1 MRSVNIAV
9 LIVDGIVFLLLL
21 SAVMIRKKLR
31 KCTYPVSA
39 RVVGHADF
47 GDTEGDSYRPIVE
60 YTYQGKK
67 HRSDIDEVNSSKE
80 KARQEYPVGKTVT
93 VYIDPENPK
102 VCSSDPA
109 RDRDAQIIVIA
120 AFVLLLVLSL
130 SKLK

>member
-1 MRSVNIAV
+1 VNIGV

-39 RVVGHADF
+39 RVVGHSDF
-47 GDTEGDSYRPIVE
+47 GDTEGHSYRPIVE
-60 YTYQGKK
+60 YTYQGKTQ
-67 HRSDIDEVNSSKE
+67 RSAIDEGNFSTME
-80 KARQEYPVGKTVT
+80 KARQEYPVGKNVT

-102 VCSSDPA
+102 ICSSDPA